1 MVALF
6 DFTWWKPAN
15 GWAAWTYEPDK
26 YEFEPWPEEPSMRIR
41 AKPGVSSDDRQ
52 LIERFRFDLAG
63 DITGTQR
70 LTDRR
75 ENQWTFLLPKRGPMI
90 SFKPLDMS
98 RAIFMEFAAAEESV
112 DAAIRFL
119 GDYGPIYGHHAS
131 VTLVRR
137 ENEMVKVTEDT
148 PRPIRL
154 TEIQEEAAKI
164 RWLIDEWHQAKEIG
178 DYGIMTELLG
188 DRADYWIH
196 EGDLIDIGL
205 RMVPGQNRPRLVLQ
219 PTHLLGAA
227 YIQLMQAVSGDFQ
240 IAKCSWCPNWFC
252 YGVGTGRRRSS
263 LYCSDRCRKAA
274 HRAGYE
280 RG

>member
-1 MVALF
+1 MPQLF
-6 DFTWWKPAN
+6 DFTWFKPAN

-26 YEFEPWPEEPSMRIR
+26 YDIEPGYNRIR
-41 AKPGVSSDDRQ
+41 AKPGVSTADRQ
-52 LIERFRFDLAG
+52 TIERFGLDLAE

-90 SFKPLDMS
+90 SFKPLEVS

-119 GDYGPIYGHHAS
+119 GDYGPIYGHSAS

-137 ENEMVKVTEDT
+137 GNERVKVTEDA
-148 PRPIRL
+148 PKPIRFA
-154 TEIQEEAAKI
+154 EFQEEAAEI
-164 RWLIDEWHQAKEIG
+164 RRLIDQWHQAEEIG
-178 DYGIMTELLG
+178 DYGIIAELL
-188 DRADYWIH
+188 DNQADYDYWIH
-196 EGDLIDIGL
+196 EGDLIDIRL
-205 RMVPGQNRPRLVLQ
+205 RLVPGQNRPRLVLQ
-219 PTHLLGAA
+219 PAHLLAAA
-227 YIQLMQAVSGDFQ
+227 YIQLMQAISGDFQ

-274 HRAGYE
+274 HRAGYK